1 MAYKSRLE
9 LEIDSTT
16 GERRLKSLN
25 KELDKTDKGGRL
37 AASAMRLAAGGVMA
51 TAAAVAGGTVAL
63 TAMTRAGMNAIDEQ
77 AKLARQ
83 LDSTIGGVRG
93 LQLAANDAGVATG
106 TVNSNMETLSARLGE
121 AVRGSGQALEML
133 DRLGL
138 SAQELASSDVDER
151 VAAIADRVQELGL
164 SGAETADVLRQL
176 GIRNREMV
184 NLLRQ
189 GGDPIRAARQEIE
202 DYGLAI
208 SDIDASIIEAA
219 NDALSRTGLLLE
231 STRSALA
238 VELSPI
244 VLEVAGRFND
254 VTRSVGGMDSAVR
267 IAVESGVS
275 SIAGL
280 ADGTWQLWTQMKRGD
295 LVLADM
301 DYAFAR
307 FASNSWGH
315 VGGFL
320 DSWGGGLNNI
330 IEMMNRI
337 PGMGGIEPVA
347 LFSDGDFMGR
357 IQQNLE
363 TALGRRNLAQVEFNA
378 AEAFLPS
385 QYIDEFFDDVEK
397 RRQQIIDSADS
408 GAITP
413 TLLGLSDE
421 TSGSLSSAVRQAEQL
436 STSITSLT
444 DRLYPLEA
452 AQRSYRD
459 DQELL
464 TLAWAK
470 GEIGV
475 MRYLDALGKLEAAQ
489 RSTQAASTVYSQGF
503 GSEIGSRGGVGAPT
517 DPLAGSIGNQDQ
529 DYWSKWLES
538 ASNAFT
544 DFDQMAANTAESFQR
559 GFGNAFESMIFDS
572 QSLGDA
578 TQNLFQGMARTVVN
592 ALGQMAAQWIAYQ
605 AVQMAMG
612 KTAEATAIGSA
623 IATGSSI
630 AAAYAPAAA
639 MASLASF
646 GANSAPAM
654 AGIAATTG
662 MAQTMSLIGF
672 ADGGYTGA
680 GGKYDPAGIVHAG
693 EFVVRK
699 EMVERPGVLGML
711 EGLNRGYASGGY
723 VGSPPAFSSDRMDRY
738 NASPDTEP
746 RNKSTV
752 SAGDVTVNI
761 HEDASKAGK
770 SSSRVND
777 DGRKIIDVWVAN
789 ALEDGKVHKLLQTK
803 YGLSTKAQ

>member
-1 MAYKSRLE
+1 MAYESRLE
-9 LEIDSTT
+9 LVVDSTT

-397 RRQQIIDSADS
+397 RRQQLIDSADS

-470 GEIGV
+470 GEVGV
-475 MRYLDALGKLEAAQ
+475 MGYLDALNRLQEAQ
-489 RSTQAASTVYSQGF
+489 LSTQTASAAYGQGF
-503 GSEIGSRGGVGAPT
+503 GSEISARGDVGAPT
-517 DPLAGSIGNQDQ
+517 DPLARNDDQ
-529 DYWSKWLES
+529 DYWGDWLAS
-538 ASNAFT
+538 AENAFS
-544 DFDQMAANTAESFQR
+544 DFDKLNADMATNFTRSFGQMFS
-559 GFGNAFESMIFDS
+559 DV
-572 QSLGDA
+572 
-578 TQNLFQGMARTVVN
+578 LFQQSSFKDGFQSMMQGVAQAAVS
-592 ALGQMAAQWIAYQ
+592 AIGEMIAQWLAYQ
-605 AVQMAMG
+605 AV
-612 KTAEATAIGSA
+612 TAAVGFFGGGGGFLSGLLPFSSGGLVPA
-623 IATGSSI
+623 GSSGSYGGGDFTSQI
-630 AAAYAPAAA
+630 A
-639 MASLASF
+639 
-646 GANSAPAM
+646 
-654 AGIAATTG
+654 
-662 MAQTMSLIGF
+662 F

-699 EMVERPGVLGML
+699 EMVERPGVLAML